1 DGERL
6 GELGELLHRARLDL
20 LDVHAVGVVAFL
32 VVDVLLEDLLVR
44 EVHPAP
50 AARIA
55 HAVAA
60 HVAAATAAAAPSASA
75 PAAAALAL
83 GGVVHALI
91 RHVGLS
97 SASWVVVGSRPS
109 RRLAPRRIP
118 VLMGWNAAGSRLRS
132 TVRSE
137 PRKWEGVGSRG
148 VPRGPAGSR
157 AVHRPS
163 GRPAGSSGWSPRG
176 LGFGL
181 SSVGRF
187 PKLIKKPDRTPR

>member
-1 DGERL
+1 AEAVRQRLEHALGVDLALGRGLRLQDLEDQVLLAQARRVLDGERL

-148 VPRGPAGSR
+148 
-157 AVHRPS
+157 
-163 GRPAGSSGWSPRG
+163 
-176 LGFGL
+176 
-181 SSVGRF
+181 
-187 PKLIKKPDRTPR
+187 